1 MKLRSLFAGLAVGSF
16 ILSGASAQD
25 TTAAA
30 APAPATPPAA
40 APVSPA
46 QNDLKVLV
54 TDIKAKLQA
63 GQRTPEA
70 LAPELARFDALETK
84 YADQKEDAAVISF
97 MKAMLYLQVFNDEAK
112 GREMLL
118 AMQKA
123 YPGTKSA
130 TAVDRVMAQLDQMAK
145 AHAAQSGVVGK
156 AAPELHFK
164 WASQEGLKTLS
175 ALKGKVVVLDFWAT
189 WCGPCLRSFPEVRE
203 NVIHFKDSPVVFL
216 GVTSLQ
222 GYVANMGPR
231 IDTKDDPAKEIALM
245 PDFMKA
251 KEMTWTVA
259 ISDEEVFNPE
269 YGVEGIPHIA
279 IIAPD
284 GTVRFNGLNPLDPSA
299 DIAGKVSGL
308 LKEFKLPEPKA

>member
-1 MKLRSLFAGLAVGSF
+1 MDSRAASGDPEAANSF
-16 ILSGASAQD
+16 L
-25 TTAAA
+25 
-30 APAPATPPAA
+30 
-40 APVSPA
+40 PA
-46 QNDLKVLV
+46 QADLQALIG
-54 TDIKAKLQA
+54 DIKTKLA
-63 GQRTPEA
+63 ANQRTPEA
-70 LAPELARFDALETK
+70 LAPELARFDALAAK
-84 YADQKEDAAVISF
+84 YADQKEEAGVISF

-112 GREMLL
+112 GRDMLL
-118 AMQKA
+118 ALQKSF
-123 YPGTKSA
+123 PGTKAA
-130 TAVDRVMAQLDQMAK
+130 TAVERVVAQLDQMAK

-164 WASQEGLKTLS
+164 WASQDGLKTLS
-175 ALKGKVVVLDFWAT
+175 SLKGKVVVLDFWAT

-203 NVIHFKDSPVVFL
+203 NVARFKDSPVVFL

-299 DIAGKVSGL
+299 DVAGKVSGL